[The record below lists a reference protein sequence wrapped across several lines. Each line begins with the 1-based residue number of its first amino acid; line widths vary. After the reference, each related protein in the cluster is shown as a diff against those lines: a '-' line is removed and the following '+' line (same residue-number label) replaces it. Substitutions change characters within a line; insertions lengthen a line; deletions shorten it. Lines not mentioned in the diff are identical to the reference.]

1 MSNNDQQLVDY
12 LYNTIFVQQL
22 RCNHFIS
29 LGKQANNSVWN
40 KHVDEEKILYLM
52 IDKYKNYYKTKIDIM
67 KTKLNELKS
76 CNVNSYLTYDTEYY
90 VNEYN
95 KRIEET
101 DKYLLELDK
110 KTFDEISKDKLS
122 SVSESID
129 FLFPGYILDP
139 TLLGKL

>member
-12 LYNTIFVQQL
+12 LYNAIFVQKL

-52 IDKYKNYYKTKIDIM
+52 IDRYKNYYKTKIDII
-67 KTKLNELKS
+67 KTKLYELKS
-76 CNVNSYLTYDTEYY
+76 CNVSSYLTYDTEYY

-95 KRIEET
+95 KRIEES

-129 FLFPGYILDP
+129 SLFPSYILYP
-139 TLLGKL
+139 TLLGQL